1 MGVTI
6 KLPIILDNQSNAFFK
21 VNFNDT
27 IIDSLHFDSGMGK
40 LYDMNISTAKKLI
53 VTFKDEKNNFYKG
66 YGISGQGILGN
77 AQEEETYLINT
88 KFKLGNHIIENAQIG
103 TTPTVSRIGRELLN
117 HGILTIDYIRKQ
129 YSFEKYPHRLNH
141 PKPNFGFEIITE
153 ENKVIVGVVWENT
166 KAQKAGLV
174 SGTEIKEINGIAFNS
189 KSSCEIEK
197 ILEIEFSKK
206 KLRITYLKSG
216 IEKTRVFG
224 LIKNK

>member
-1 MGVTI
+1 M
-6 KLPIILDNQSNAFFK
+6 K
-21 VNFNDT
+21 
-27 IIDSLHFDSGMGK
+27 
-40 LYDMNISTAKKLI
+40 
-53 VTFKDEKNNFYKG
+53 
-66 YGISGQGILGN
+66 
-77 AQEEETYLINT
+77 
-88 KFKLGNHIIENAQIG
+88 
-103 TTPTVSRIGRELLN
+103 
-117 HGILTIDYIRKQ
+117 
-129 YSFEKYPHRLNH
+129 KYPHRLNH

-153 ENKVIVGVVWENT
+153 ENKVIEVLYGENT
-166 KAQKAGLV
+166 KAQKSRFS